1 MAYLKREGYTREM
14 LILPNRIQR
23 LAVFAVLWGAWFHAA
38 VGGPVEAFSAP
49 KKTVLVLYGDPLSI
63 PANRMI
69 EQGLTAALLSA
80 HAWALEV
87 FSEYLDLARFPA
99 ARYGD
104 DIVRYLRAK
113 YGTRKPDV
121 LIAVTN
127 TALQFV
133 LDHRD
138 ELFSGVPIVFTAVDH
153 REVEGREMPPNV
165 AGLWT
170 AWDYQR
176 TLELALQLQPKTREV
191 ICVAGTGVEDQAYNN
206 EARKV
211 LERFATHVRVR
222 WLDKLPLPAVM
233 DEAARL
239 PLDSVVLYIPMLRDG
254 AGQSV
259 SPFEVVRQLAEA
271 SRVPV
276 YGLSRPQLEQ
286 GIIGGA
292 LVDFSEIGSKTA
304 ALALRVLAGE
314 RLPVLSAPDPTIYA
328 LLINW
333 RALKKWHVSESRIP
347 EEAKVLYREPS
358 LWQKHP
364 RLILATAAILVLQSL
379 LIVGLIV
386 QRSRW
391 KRAEESLRDAAEA
404 ANVGIWVWDVVRD
417 KIWITDKG
425 RALFGIGSDARLDYA
440 SLTARVH
447 PKDRAARDAAIKHAL
462 QNEGEYALEYR
473 VVLSDGQVRWIAGRG
488 RVEFGGGKPLRMRGV
503 SFDITE
509 RRQAELEAARQR
521 NELAHRSRVTL
532 LGELSG
538 SLAHELNQPLGAIV
552 TNANAALRSLGRDRM
567 TREKFREVLEDIVAD
582 GRRAGDVIRGIKGM
596 LRKEDGTRQLVSL
609 NDVIAQTLRL
619 TQSDALAHECA
630 VLTEFHPALPKVEA
644 DVVQLQQVFLN
655 LIMNAFEASKDVLK
669 LQRRVIIRTE
679 RDGDDAVR
687 ACVRDFGAG
696 LPAEASE
703 RIFEQFFSTK
713 REGMGMGL
721 FISRSIVAAHGG
733 TLWAENAKGGGAQF
747 WLRLPASKE
756 IGV

>member
-1 MAYLKREGYTREM
+1 MT
-14 LILPNRIQR
+14 ILLNRIQ
-23 LAVFAVLWGAWFHAA
+23 LLGFFVLLWGAWFHAA

-104 DIVRYLRAK
+104 DIVRYSRAR

-121 LIAVTN
+121 LITVTN

-133 LDHRD
+133 LDRRD
-138 ELFSGVPIVFTAVDH
+138 ELFPGVPIVFTAVDH

-176 TLELALQLQPKTREV
+176 TLELALQLQPQTREV

-206 EARKV
+206 EARKA

-222 WLDKLPLPAVM
+222 WLDKLRLPAVM
-233 DEAARL
+233 DEVARL

-259 SPFEVVRQLAEA
+259 SPFKVAWQLAEA

-314 RLPVLSAPDPTIYA
+314 RLPVLSAPDPAIYK

-347 EEAKVLYREPS
+347 GAATVLYREPS
-358 LWQKHP
+358 LWQQHP

-379 LIVGLIV
+379 LIIALLS
-386 QRSRW
+386 QRARRR
-391 KRAEESLRDAAEA
+391 RAEIVAQQQQ
-404 ANVGIWVWDVVRD
+404 
-417 KIWITDKG
+417 TDL
-425 RALFGIGSDARLDYA
+425 AHAARLTMVGE
-440 SLTARVH
+440 LTAS
-447 PKDRAARDAAIKHAL
+447 I
-462 QNEGEYALEYR
+462 
-473 VVLSDGQVRWIAGRG
+473 
-488 RVEFGGGKPLRMRGV
+488 
-503 SFDITE
+503 
-509 RRQAELEAARQR
+509 
-521 NELAHRSRVTL
+521 
-532 LGELSG
+532 
-538 SLAHELNQPLGAIV
+538 AHEINQSLGAILSNAETAEILLGSKQPHLEEVQQIIADIRKDDLRASEVIRRMRELLRKRELELEVIDLNAV
-552 TNANAALRSLGRDRM
+552 TSNVLRLVEGE
-567 TREKFREVLEDIVAD
+567 TRRRGVEIEKHFAD
-582 GRRAGDVIRGIKGM
+582 TLPVVRGDVI
-596 LRKEDGTRQLVSL
+596 
-609 NDVIAQTLRL
+609 
-619 TQSDALAHECA
+619 H
-630 VLTEFHPALPKVEA
+630 
-644 DVVQLQQVFLN
+644 LQQVLLN
-655 LIMNAFEASKDVLK
+655 LILNGMEAMSESSESNRRLK
-669 LQRRVIIRTE
+669 VGTAY
-679 RDGDDAVR
+679 DGEDNVEVAVEDSGPGIPPDR
-687 ACVRDFGAG
+687 
-696 LPAEASE
+696 LPRLFDS
-703 RIFEQFFSTK
+703 FFTTK
-713 REGMGMGL
+713 LHGMGL
-721 FISRSIVAAHGG
+721 GLSIVRSIVEAHGG
-733 TLWAENAKGGGAQF
+733 RIWAENNSSGGACF
-747 WLRLPASKE
+747 RFTLPVNRKAGK
-756 IGV
+756 VA